1 MPARNYLPRIR
12 DSTVLAD
19 HFQPLLQIVHRME
32 SKRISLF
39 RLLQQSQAL
48 KFKQIHSRRLVNNIV
63 HSLVPGEPVCLTRVP
78 ERVRQQR
85 DLSMIEPLAEPATAK
100 QASQLALLLGL
111 AREAF
116 ETSPAVK

>member
-1 MPARNYLPRIR
+1 
-12 DSTVLAD
+12 
-19 HFQPLLQIVHRME
+19 ME
-32 SKRISLF
+32 NERISLL

-48 KFKQIHSRRLVNNIV
+48 EIKQIHSRRLVNNLV
-63 HSLVPGEPVCLTRVP
+63 HSLMPGEPVCLTRVP